1 VAIKAAHEGS
11 VTSGGAVLG
20 VRELSIEESI
30 EVRDVTTT
38 ATAVLGG
45 TNIVPQKM
53 VQHKAGQRVSFKSF
67 YGADG
72 AGDPPAIT
80 NGVALYGDLTCTFV
94 SGRSNAGTY
103 VVEKFTDSFSLDDG
117 VVQYSIDAV
126 SSGSWTRT

>member
-1 VAIKAAHEGS
+1 MAVKAAHEGS
-11 VTSGGAVLG
+11 VTVGGAILG
-20 VRELSIEESI
+20 VREMSIEETI
-30 EVRDVTTT
+30 ENRDITTT
-38 ATAVLGG
+38 ATAVLAG
-45 TNIVPQKM
+45 TNIVPQK
-53 VQHKAGQRVSFKSF
+53 VIQQKAGKRVSFKSL

-117 VVQYSIDAV
+117 VVQYSIDAL
-126 SSGSWTRT
+126 SSGPWTRS